1 MQTFFLES
9 DQKMQFHKK
18 TRTVALLYLL
28 TTEFQWNKPF
38 CADLS
43 LSKKTPSN
51 NGKMNNASISSQFLC
66 IVIYRLHNYFNFFF
80 VDCDNNEEFNA
91 I

>member
-43 LSKKTPSN
+43 LSKKNLLTME
-51 NGKMNNASISSQFLC
+51 KMNNASISSQFLC
-66 IVIYRLHNYFNFFF
+66 IVMHRLHNYFNFF
-80 VDCDNNEEFNA
+80 CQLW
-91 I
+91 